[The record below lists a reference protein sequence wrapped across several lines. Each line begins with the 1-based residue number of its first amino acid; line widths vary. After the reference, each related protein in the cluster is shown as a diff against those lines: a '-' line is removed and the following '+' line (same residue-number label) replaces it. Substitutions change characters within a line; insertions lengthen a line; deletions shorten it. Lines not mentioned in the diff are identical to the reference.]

1 MRETQS
7 RHKKKIQPGTRA
19 LTACGDG
26 FWEFDLIEGSGW
38 FSDWFYRRITC
49 PIDLTRGSLLNFQ
62 PLMQPAT
69 WQDLMANL
77 RDHLEKG
84 LPLDVKVRVEVG
96 GDQVQWWQIRGAAMR
111 NDVGHPVHLA
121 GSARDVSADVD
132 QQTSASTIRY
142 LRRGFDAL
150 PMAAALLDAKS
161 AIVEANRLWCEVPQ
175 GLAMQAIARLGAAE
189 TQGALEFSLDARPD
203 TDSGT
208 RDLRVKAVPFQ
219 HDSARHWVVTLN
231 DLKAD

>member
-7 RHKKKIQPGTRA
+7 RNKKKLQPGTRA

-26 FWEFDLIEGSGW
+26 FWEFDLLEGSAW

-49 PIDLTRGSLLNFQ
+49 PIDLTRGALLNFQ
-62 PLMQPAT
+62 PMMQPAT
-69 WQDLMANL
+69 WQELMANL
-77 RDHLEKG
+77 RDHLEQG
-84 LPLDVKVRVEVG
+84 LPLDVKVRVDVG
-96 GDQVQWWQIRGAAMR
+96 GDQIQWWQIRGAALR

-161 AIVEANRLWCEVPQ
+161 AIVEANRLWSEVPSGRAAQ
-175 GLAMQAIARLGAAE
+175 IITRLSATHTE
-189 TQGALEFSLDARPD
+189 GALEFPLD
-203 TDSGT
+203 T
-208 RDLRVKAVPFQ
+208 RSDRDGATREMRVRAVPFQ
-219 HDSARHWVVTLN
+219 HDGARHWVVTL
-231 DLKAD
+231 DDKAD